1 MPQYLS
7 TNVDTTEMTSVPMY
21 TFLCNIFLHKKKR
34 EKLTDSSAQIA
45 QSLVYC
51 RGWTSKHC
59 WAYYH
64 EYPYLN

>member
-51 RGWTSKHC
+51 RG
-59 WAYYH
+59 
-64 EYPYLN
+64 